1 MRLDVKNERN
11 LSMLVDFY
19 EFTMSNVFMLDEKSN
34 TKVVFEL
41 FFRKSIDGATF
52 AIVGGIEQMIDYI
65 SNLRFTSDDI
75 EYLRSKNCFDERFL
89 EYLANFKF
97 TGSIY
102 AMKEGTVVFPSEP
115 IVTVIA
121 DTIQAQ
127 LIETMLLLT
136 INHQSLIA
144 TKANRIVRAANGKT
158 VLELGARRAHG
169 ADAAIYGARAAYVG
183 GVDGTA
189 TVSSDIEFGIPASG
203 TMAHAFVQLYEDE
216 YLAFKTYATHNPDNC
231 VFLVDTYNVLKS
243 GVPNAIK
250 VAKEILIP
258 QGKTLKGIRL
268 DSGDL
273 AYLSKQARK
282 MLDENGLTDC
292 KIIASNSLDEYTITE
307 LEQQG
312 ACIDIYGVGER
323 MIVSKSTPV
332 FGGVYKLAAVSNG
345 EEFVPRIKV
354 SENAEKVTNPG
365 YKKVWRFYDE
375 NNIAIADVLTTHD
388 EVIDNSKSY
397 EIFHPIH
404 TWKRKTLTNFTVKEL
419 QVPVFIDGECVYKKP
434 ALNEIRKYCREE
446 VASLPV
452 EVKRFTNPHEYHV
465 DLSLKLWNIKN
476 ELIAK
481 HNAK

>member
-1 MRLDVKNERN
+1 
-11 LSMLVDFY
+11 
-19 EFTMSNVFMLDEKSN
+19 MSNVFMLDEKSN